1 MGVLIVLACVL
12 APVLAAVA
20 INGTI
25 FALGWNKQR
34 GEPPPPSPL
43 PLLPGWAIGLIWTGV
58 LAALGGVWALVG
70 PISLV
75 GVVVVGAICFCLTY
89 PFATGGLAQDSQRAR
104 VLNVTTLIVAAITAG
119 AVGAHGKLALLM
131 VAPFLTWASYV
142 NLSQA
147 AAVPPTCHLKNLH
160 AENSPPTRGR

>member
-1 MGVLIVLACVL
+1 MAVLTVLACVL
-12 APVLAAVA
+12 APVVAAVA

-25 FALGWNKQR
+25 FALGWNKR
-34 GEPPPPSPL
+34 NESPPPSPL
-43 PLLPGWAIGLIWTGV
+43 PLPPGWAIGLIWTGV

-119 AVGAHGKLALLM
+119 AVGAHGKLALLL

-147 AAVPPTCHLKNLH
+147 AAVPPTCQLQHV
-160 AENSPPTRGR
+160 